1 MIGFVI
7 GFIVG
12 GGFGF
17 VVSCILIASKI
28 DDNDR

>member
-1 MIGFVI
+1 MIGFVV
-7 GFIVG
+7 GFVVG

-17 VVSCILIASKI
+17 IVSCILIASKI

>member
-1 MIGFVI
+1 MIGFIV

-17 VVSCILIASKI
+17 VISCILIAAKI
-28 DDNDR
+28 DNDR

>member
-1 MIGFVI
+1 MISFVI
-7 GFIVG
+7 GFVVG

-17 VVSCILIASKI
+17 VVSCILLAAKI

>member
-7 GFIVG
+7 GFVIG

-17 VVSCILIASKI
+17 VISCVLLAAKI